1 MKDEQEKCAKMRKS
15 IAEES
20 GYYDGRKCFRKI
32 SIGKWFDND
41 SIISITR
48 WERSEVK
55 TLKLG
60 EYGNQKNSFHLYQ
73 GHPYTLTIQREYT
86 RTQCVGGAK
95 EVKIERVLLIITYDT
110 NSNHWK

>member
-1 MKDEQEKCAKMRKS
+1 MKWLIRNILTKDFSKETVRVKDEQEKCAKMRKS

-48 WERSEVK
+48 
-55 TLKLG
+55 
-60 EYGNQKNSFHLYQ
+60 
-73 GHPYTLTIQREYT
+73 
-86 RTQCVGGAK
+86 
-95 EVKIERVLLIITYDT
+95 
-110 NSNHWK
+110 